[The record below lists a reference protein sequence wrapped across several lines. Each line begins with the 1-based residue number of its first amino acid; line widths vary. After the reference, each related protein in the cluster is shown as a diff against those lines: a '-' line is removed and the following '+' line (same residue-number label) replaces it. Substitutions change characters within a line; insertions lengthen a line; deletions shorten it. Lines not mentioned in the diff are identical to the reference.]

1 VLTFTEDDVAPAED
15 EAVVLVGRS
24 LGIADWALSPLY
36 KYLHR
41 NFQAQ
46 LQRSPEG
53 LGILFKHAAVNT
65 LEIHF
70 NVLWKTERGR
80 DPEFEWLLRAL
91 VLLNP
96 KVATALN
103 IL

>member
-1 VLTFTEDDVAPAED
+1 MLTFTEDGVAPAED

-53 LGILFKHAAVNT
+53 LDILFVLLWT
-65 LEIHF
+65 PLTFLF

-80 DPEFEWLLRAL
+80 DPEFDWLLRAL